1 MEKVFKMLSCMFLAL
16 KLGYEWPSSQP
27 GRGLTAVSLLTW
39 SNEVMVK
46 TRDLS
51 NQMGP
56 SVISRV
62 EAAALEH
69 F

>member
-1 MEKVFKMLSCMFLAL
+1 MFLAL
-16 KLGYEWPSSQP
+16 KFGYENGQAA
-27 GRGLTAVSLLTW
+27 RLLTAVSLLTW